1 MNYVING
8 QVYKVEIIRKNN
20 KNTYIRVKP
29 DLTIYVTTNYFVT
42 KKQIEHLL
50 EQNIDY
56 LKKMIDRS
64 LINQEKQNK
73 FYYLGNEYQVIYM
86 DTNTEIYENKI
97 FTKNED
103 TLNKWLKKEITNL
116 YKERVDYLY
125 HKFQEKIPYP
135 KIKFRKMKTRW
146 GVCNK
151 RNLSIT
157 LNTELI
163 KYDIE
168 CLDYV
173 IIHELTH
180 FIHFNHSK
188 SFWNTVEKYCPNY
201 KQIRKKLK
209 E

>member
-1 MNYVING
+1 MNYTING
-8 QVYKVEIIRKNN
+8 QIYKVEIIRKNN
-20 KNTYIRVKP
+20 KNTYIRVKQ

-50 EQNIDY
+50 DENIDY
-56 LKKMIDRS
+56 LKKMIDKS

-73 FYYLGNEYQVIYM
+73 FYYLGKEYQVIYM
-86 DTNTEIYENKI
+86 DTNTEIYEDKI

-116 YKERVDYLY
+116 YKERLEYLY

-151 RNLSIT
+151 RDLSIT

-163 KYDIE
+163 KYNIE

-173 IIHELTH
+173 IVHELTH

-188 SFWNTVEKYCPNY
+188 NFWNVVEKYYPNY

>member
-1 MNYVING
+1 MNYVIDG
-8 QVYKVEIIRKNN
+8 QVYKVEILRKNN
-20 KNTYIRVKP
+20 KNTYIRVKQ

-42 KKQIEHLL
+42 KKQIEQLL
-50 EQNIDY
+50 NQNIDY
-56 LKKMIDRS
+56 LKKMINKS

-86 DTNTEIYENKI
+86 ATNTEIYENKI

-151 RNLSIT
+151 RDLSIT

-163 KYDIE
+163 KYDIK

-188 SFWNTVEKYCPNY
+188 NFWNVVEKYYPDY
-201 KQIRKKLK
+201 KHVRKKLK

>member
-1 MNYVING
+1 
-8 QVYKVEIIRKNN
+8 
-20 KNTYIRVKP
+20 
-29 DLTIYVTTNYFVT
+29 
-42 KKQIEHLL
+42 
-50 EQNIDY
+50 
-56 LKKMIDRS
+56 
-64 LINQEKQNK
+64 
-73 FYYLGNEYQVIYM
+73 M
-86 DTNTEIYENKI
+86 DTNTEIYQDKI
-97 FTKNED
+97 FTKNEE

-125 HKFQEKIPYP
+125 DVFQENIPYP
-135 KIKFRKMKTRW
+135 KIKFRRMKTRW

-151 RNLSIT
+151 RDLSIT

-180 FIHFNHSK
+180 FIHFNHSQ
-188 SFWNTVEKYCPNY
+188 SFWNVVEKYYPNY
-201 KQIRKKLK
+201 KKIRKKLK

>member
-1 MNYVING
+1 MNYIING

-42 KKQIEHLL
+42 KKQIEYLL
-50 EQNIDY
+50 NQNIDY
-56 LKKMIDRS
+56 LKKMIDKS
-64 LINQEKQNK
+64 VINQEKQNK

-86 DTNTEIYENKI
+86 DTNTEIYQDKI
-97 FTKNED
+97 FTKNEE

-125 HKFQEKIPYP
+125 DVFQENIPYP

-151 RNLSIT
+151 RDLSIT

-180 FIHFNHSK
+180 FIHFNHSQ
-188 SFWNTVEKYCPNY
+188 SFWNVVEKYYPNY
-201 KQIRKKLK
+201 KKIRKKLK

>member
-1 MNYVING
+1 MKYMIDNQEYN
-8 QVYKVEIIRKNN
+8 VEIIRKNN
-20 KNTYIRVKP
+20 KNTYIRVKQ

-42 KKQIEHLL
+42 KKQIENLL
-50 EQNIDY
+50 NENIDY
-56 LKKMIDRS
+56 LKKMIDKL

-86 DTNTEIYENKI
+86 NTDTEIYQDKI
-97 FTKNED
+97 FTKNDD
-103 TLNKWLKKEITNL
+103 TLNKWLKGQINDL
-116 YKERVDYLY
+116 YKEKVEYLY
-125 HKFQEKIPYP
+125 QKFQEKIPYP

-151 RNLSIT
+151 RDLSIT

-168 CLDYV
+168 CLEYV
-173 IIHELTH
+173 IVHELTH

-188 SFWNTVEKYCPNY
+188 SFWNVVQKYYPNY

>member
-86 DTNTEIYENKI
+86 DTNTEIYDNKI

>member
-1 MNYVING
+1 MNYVIDG
-8 QVYKVEIIRKNN
+8 QLFKVEIVKKSN

-42 KKQIEHLL
+42 KKEIEKILN
-50 EQNIDY
+50 ENIDY
-56 LKKMIDRS
+56 LKRMINKS
-64 LINQEKQNK
+64 LSNQEKQNK
-73 FYYLGNEYQVIYM
+73 FYYLGKEYQVIYM
-86 DTNTEIYENKI
+86 NTDTEIYDNKI
-97 FTKNED
+97 FTKD
-103 TLNKWLKKEITNL
+103 LKTLNKWLKKQITNL
-116 YKERVDYLY
+116 YQERVDYLY
-125 HKFQEKIPYP
+125 SKFQEKIPYP

-163 KYDIE
+163 KYEIE

-173 IIHELTH
+173 IVHELTH

-188 SFWNTVEKYCPNY
+188 SFWNTVEKYYPNY
-201 KQIRKKLK
+201 KQVRKRLK

>member
-1 MNYVING
+1 MKYVIDN
-8 QVYKVEIIRKNN
+8 QEYNVEIIRKNN
-20 KNTYIRVKP
+20 KNTYIRVKQ

-50 EQNIDY
+50 DQNIEY
-56 LKKMIDRS
+56 LKKMINKS

-73 FYYLGNEYQVIYM
+73 FYYLGNEYQIIYM
-86 DTNTEIYENKI
+86 NTDTEIYQDKI
-97 FTKNED
+97 FTKDED
-103 TLNKWLKKEITNL
+103 TLNKWLKKQITNL
-116 YKERVDYLY
+116 YKEKVEDLY
-125 HKFQEKIPYP
+125 NKFEENIPYP

-163 KYDIE
+163 KYNIE
-168 CLDYV
+168 CLEYV
-173 IIHELTH
+173 IVHELTH

-188 SFWNTVEKYCPNY
+188 NFWNVVEKYYPNY
-201 KQIRKKLK
+201 KQVRKKLK

>member
-1 MNYVING
+1 MKYVIDN
-8 QVYKVEIIRKNN
+8 QEYNVEIIRKNN
-20 KNTYIRVKP
+20 KNTYIRVKQ

-50 EQNIDY
+50 DQNIEY
-56 LKKMIDRS
+56 LKKMINKS

-73 FYYLGNEYQVIYM
+73 FYYLGNEYQIIYM
-86 DTNTEIYENKI
+86 NTDTEIYQDKI
-97 FTKNED
+97 FTKDED
-103 TLNKWLKKEITNL
+103 TLNKWLKKQIKNL
-116 YKERVDYLY
+116 YKEKVEDLY
-125 HKFQEKIPYP
+125 NKFEENIPYP

-163 KYDIE
+163 KYNIE
-168 CLDYV
+168 CLEYV
-173 IIHELTH
+173 IVHELTH

-188 SFWNTVEKYCPNY
+188 NFWNVVEKYYPNY
-201 KQIRKKLK
+201 KQVRKKLK